1 MNSPDERR
9 GISAVLLAG
18 QAVDSAVLDLAAVL
32 QGLVSGDFEIVV
44 VSDGSP
50 RVAEVLEGLR
60 ASAPRLPLRLVEG
73 KTIAAGFGAAEHDLI
88 CVCAADGQFDIR
100 ELNHLLEAVEQ
111 GADLAIGY
119 RPRWT
124 DGIIRQLQR
133 WGWQIE
139 LDCAFELF
147 RRTIRRDLRR
157 VRRLGYRVVQ
167 LPVSDHRPMLG
178 TPAAAATHA
187 A

>member
-1 MNSPDERR
+1 MNSPKERR

-18 QAVDSAVLDLAAVL
+18 QTLDSTVLDLAAVL
-32 QGLVSGDFEIVV
+32 QGLASDFEIVV
-44 VSDGSP
+44 VGDGSA
-50 RVAEVLEGLR
+50 RLTEGVEGLR
-60 ASAPRLPLRLVEG
+60 ASAPRLPLRLVQG
-73 KTIAAGFGAAEHDLI
+73 KTIAAGFAAAEHDLI
-88 CVCAADGQFDIR
+88 CICAADGRFDVR

-119 RPRWT
+119 RSRWT
-124 DGIIRQLQR
+124 DGIVRQLQR

-147 RRTIRRDLRR
+147 RRTIYRDLRR

-178 TPAAAATHA
+178 TPAAAASHA